1 MYHVLLHF
9 YLCQSDLI
17 SPLFLNNSFNG
28 FIGWQ
33 SYSLNTLNISP
44 YCLWYPYF
52 WWEVSVLIFSVLS
65 HFSLATFK
73 TLCFC
78 LSNNLIMFCLSVNI
92 FEVILLGAHW
102 ASWTFRLLFFTKFG
116 DFSAIISS
124 DILFTPFAIFFPRIP
139 IVCMFI
145 HLNVTLVT
153 KSLLVFLY
161 SFSILYLF
169 LRLFSIDLSSSS
181 AILSSTLAHL
191 LWTLQF

>member
-1 MYHVLLHF
+1 MDLLVDSLILWTHWIYHLTASGIH
-9 YLCQSDLI
+9 
-17 SPLFLNNSFNG
+17 
-28 FIGWQ
+28 
-33 SYSLNTLNISP
+33 T
-44 YCLWYPYF
+44 F

-169 LRLFSIDLSSSS
+169 LRLFSM
-181 AILSSTLAHL
+181 TF
-191 LWTLQF
+191 LQVQWFFLPL